1 MNIEY
6 YGLKF
11 IKQINKNMA
20 VKVNKLI
27 TPVTGYLR
35 VDKGRLTYHTQFR
48 GICILLG
55 CVLIVTAK
63 TKHV

>member
-1 MNIEY
+1 
-6 YGLKF
+6 
-11 IKQINKNMA
+11 MA